1 LDEADRMLD
10 AGVELD
16 IRKLEDLGLPP
27 KDSRFTSIFSTT
39 FSNEIQQL
47 AKHYLRTNYVC
58 LDVSTLDGIDTDIA
72 QTIEEVSSSKKKDR
86 LFQLIKQISKSE
98 RCLIFVDT
106 KRLADY
112 LGALLSQKR
121 FMSTTVHGDRTQR
134 QRQEVVQRFTNGKYP
149 ILVATSDVVRGLNLP
164 QIDYVINYDFPDT
177 SDFDTCRIG
186 IAGQADYLGKSISFF
201 DPDRDSD
208 RKIVPELI
216 LKLSEADQWVPEFL
230 KKYTDGSQVQL
241 YNGDHSSRNR
251 CMRSGDD
258 HTAGAAH
265 KDWD

>member
-1 LDEADRMLD
+1 
-10 AGVELD
+10 
-16 IRKLEDLGLPP
+16 
-27 KDSRFTSIFSTT
+27 
-39 FSNEIQQL
+39 
-47 AKHYLRTNYVC
+47 
-58 LDVSTLDGIDTDIA
+58 
-72 QTIEEVSSSKKKDR
+72 
-86 LFQLIKQISKSE
+86 
-98 RCLIFVDT
+98 
-106 KRLADY
+106 
-112 LGALLSQKR
+112 
-121 FMSTTVHGDRTQR
+121 
-134 QRQEVVQRFTNGKYP
+134 
-149 ILVATSDVVRGLNLP
+149 
-164 QIDYVINYDFPDT
+164 
-177 SDFDTCRIG
+177 
-186 IAGQADYLGKSISFF
+186 QAHHLGKSISFF